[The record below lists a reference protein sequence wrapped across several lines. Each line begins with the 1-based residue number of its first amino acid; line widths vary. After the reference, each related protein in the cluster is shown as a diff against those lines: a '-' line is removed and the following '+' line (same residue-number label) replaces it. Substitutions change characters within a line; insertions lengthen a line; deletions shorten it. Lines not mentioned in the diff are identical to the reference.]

1 MGGLRV
7 QRGMRTAHEDVIDM
21 WQGIIDADHEGEQRE
36 DNRSK
41 ENCRVLRGT
50 FLLVLSRMSRPTYFW
65 LIHVFG
71 ETLEKWDESVTLC
84 SSKLMRGG
92 IDANNALIAATG
104 WSRHHRNQ

>member
-1 MGGLRV
+1 MSSIMKPPEPDSG
-7 QRGMRTAHEDVIDM
+7 APPPY
-21 WQGIIDADHEGEQRE
+21 DAPFPGDY
-36 DNRSK
+36 RSQ
-41 ENCRVLRGT
+41 CIR
-50 FLLVLSRMSRPTYFW
+50 